1 VAAITRAFHFFTDQ
15 VPTYKKKK
23 PSQEPSTP
31 KTMLKITGHFLASA
45 VSLVQSI
52 FLCVHFSL
60 AFTIFVFLIFLGD
73 MEKMSF

>member
-1 VAAITRAFHFFTDQ
+1 MTTLKSPQRIEVI
-15 VPTYKKKK
+15 PKEKLKKK